1 MLRQNV
7 ELRLNGGQTKGVA
20 LLLRLPPRLILS
32 LGLCGC
38 LACTPLNRHP
48 RIATPLERSGYQ
60 RLPESSEI
68 SAYLGSLERS
78 SPLARR
84 VVIGVSAGGRPLE
97 VLLVSHDRGFL
108 ENIPTVRTGVWEENE
123 AWPEG
128 ESSGKLKIMFV
139 GSQHGTEPSGAE
151 AILVFA
157 RDLLAG
163 RFPRYLEAFDFI
175 LVPNSNPDGRDRH
188 RRVNANNVNLSTDY
202 GLLSQPESRA
212 VNQSLLRWR
221 PHVLLDLHES
231 AVYKRKSLGRQGFM
245 TDFEAQFEIAN
256 NPNVDSGIQG
266 YSGEKILPELIS
278 KVEAAGIPARHYIGE
293 ITDIGQPITHGGLS
307 VRNLRN
313 KAGLM
318 GTFSFLVENRL
329 DPPQGV
335 YAKPRNIDR
344 RVAKQYICLKEFL
357 ETCYAHRR
365 NISALARAAR
375 GKWRSAPPNEPV
387 YLQPAYV
394 ASPSEPEITLGLRR
408 VESGERVFV
417 RFAYRGAI
425 ERGAAVVPPP
435 SYLIIDKQKEM
446 GELLGRHGIEFE
458 RAGHAKGA
466 YHRLECVAPSL
477 HGPPRSARIEHRL
490 RAADLFVS
498 LRQPLGKLI
507 PLLLEPVSAGGPLR
521 SPPPAGIARDGEAPF
536 ICRMPLQTAR
546 GPVAGQARLRV
557 SSALGGWQ
565 FGPPPKSHLSSRR
578 PRPLGMETK

>member
-1 MLRQNV
+1 MESRLDGGESGARGLFLRF
-7 ELRLNGGQTKGVA
+7 VA
-20 LLLRLPPRLILS
+20 RLILS

-38 LACTPLNRHP
+38 FACTLANRRPL
-48 RIATPLERSGYQ
+48 IGTPLERNGYQ
-60 RLPESSEI
+60 RLPRSSEI
-68 SAYLGSLERS
+68 SAFLGSLERS

-97 VLLVSHDRGFL
+97 LLLVSRERKFL
-108 ENIPTVRTGVWEENE
+108 EHIPAECAGVREETG
-123 AWPEG
+123 AWTEG

-151 AILVFA
+151 AILMFA

-175 LVPNSNPDGRDRH
+175 LMPNSNPDGRDQH
-188 RRVNANNVNLSTDY
+188 RRVNANDVNLSTDY
-202 GLLSQPESRA
+202 SLLSQPESKA
-212 VNQSLLRWR
+212 VNDTLLRWR

-256 NPNVDSGIQG
+256 NPNVDSAIQG

-293 ITDIGQPITHGGLS
+293 ITDIDQPITHGGLS
-307 VRNLRN
+307 IRNLRN

-344 RVAKQYICLKEFL
+344 RVAKQYICLREFL

-365 NISALARAAR
+365 NIAELARAAR
-375 GKWRSAPPNEPV
+375 SKWRSTPRNAPV
-387 YLQPAYV
+387 YLEPAYV
-394 ASPSEPEITLGLRR
+394 VSPGAPEITLDLRR
-408 VESGERVFV
+408 VESGERVIL

-425 ERGAAVVPPP
+425 GRGPAVVPPA
-435 SYLIIDKQKEM
+435 SYLIIDNQEEI

-458 RAGHAKGA
+458 RAGHSGGWRG
-466 YHRLECVAPSL
+466 RLECVAPSL
-477 HGPPRSARIEHRL
+477 PGPPRSARIEHAL
-490 RAADLFVS
+490 RATDLLVD
-498 LRQPLGKLI
+498 LRQPLGRLI
-507 PLLLEPVSAGGPLR
+507 PLLLEPASVGGPLR

-536 ICRMPLQTAR
+536 ICRLPLRTAR
-546 GPVAGQARLRV
+546 EPRGSGVRLRI
-557 SSALGGWQ
+557 SSASGGGPS
-565 FGPPPKSHLSSRR
+565 GPPPRSRFSPEG
-578 PRPLGMETK
+578 PR